1 MRLTRLSL
9 CAGMLS
15 AAATVTTVA
24 TATTAEEDS
33 EQGQAEGAPIEQLVV
48 SAERVGDPD
57 PEDTFGLLST
67 PPSDLVF
74 GLSRSLFDTP
84 RSVSSVSEQVIDL
97 YGVDSTND
105 FVSVTPGTQSAS
117 FFGVAASPDMRGS
130 LGDVYFRG
138 VRRLV
143 NAGGWVTLIG
153 ATSRVD
159 IVRGPASPI
168 HGPGSIAGY
177 LNFVPK
183 TARAEE
189 GLFVNATAGSA
200 TLTAGS
206 WGRRQ
211 VEAEVGG
218 PLTVLDKPAGYHL
231 FGYREESESYYRYLR
246 NNSQRM
252 VQGSLVIDLTDS
264 VWVETGFQ
272 YQKWRGAE
280 NAGWNRLT
288 QALVDD
294 GTYLAGSPLVN
305 LDTNGDGGIGQ
316 AEITAFSPSN
326 LLNIFTPYGSGIGFF
341 ENEQEREALRLDPGT
356 VRTIQVSTR
365 DCVCT
370 PQDDGGATSYA
381 FYFDVSAD
389 LGSGL
394 ELRQKLFVDYADRFI
409 VVSYGFSQA
418 HKTKL
423 VEERFEVRLK
433 DRELGPIKADFSLS
447 PSLRYYNTRA
457 LQDFALE
464 YFDRRDISAPPSPLN
479 VRHASWRDPE
489 TNPYN
494 RNTETDALDLGLA
507 GLADL
512 RLGRFSLLIGWRY
525 DHYDVTS
532 ENGPDAFA
540 FEEPGVKVSNRQGET
555 AFNASLSAAL
565 GNFRPYATLARQP
578 VLLGGQSGEI
588 DIANVRTNPLNTSE
602 LKELGIKYQGLDGA
616 LFAQLSYYQQ
626 RRKQY
631 SDQTGENLALYGTGT
646 EFELRAALGKRLGV
660 LLTATHAKVER
671 RPLAG
676 RFIFAPPSVTG
687 FAPEDQYGGTV
698 VTVLPAG
705 DSRFADRGA
714 IPESVYGAG
723 ISYAFDW
730 GATLN
735 LVATRVSETYSGV
748 ARTVKLPAYTLV
760 NASISYDWGPWKLRA
775 SVKNALDER
784 YFQGNF
790 PHIFGDVVVLPRLP
804 RHWQLTLTRRF
815 GHSPQ

>member
-1 MRLTRLSL
+1 MRLCFVAL
-9 CAGMLS
+9 CAGLS
-15 AAATVTTVA
+15 LGTLVL
-24 TATTAEEDS
+24 AEVDS
-33 EQGQAEGAPIEQLVV
+33 EQDEQLDPEIEQLVV
-48 SAERVGDPD
+48 SAERVAGTDI
-57 PEDTFGLLST
+57 EDTFGLLSA

-84 RSVSSVSEQVIDL
+84 RSVSSVSEQIIDL

-105 FVSVTPGTQSAS
+105 FVSVTPGTQNAS

-189 GLFVNATAGSA
+189 GRFIAETTGSA
-200 TLTAGS
+200 TLTTGS

-211 VEAEVGG
+211 AEAEVGG
-218 PLTVLDKPAGYHL
+218 PLTILDKPAGYHL
-231 FGYREESESYYRYLR
+231 YGYWEDSESYYRYLR

-288 QALVDD
+288 QDLVDQ

-305 LDTNGDGGIGQ
+305 LDVDGDGGIGH
-316 AEITAFSPSN
+316 AEITSFSPNN
-326 LLNIFTPYGSGIGFF
+326 LLNIFTPYGSGSGFF
-341 ENEQEREALRLDPGT
+341 DNDLEREALRLDPDT
-356 VRTIQVSTR
+356 LRHVQVSAR
-365 DCVCT
+365 DCVCS
-370 PQDDGGATSYA
+370 PQDDGGAKSYA
-381 FYFDVSAD
+381 FYFDVSAAFE
-389 LGSGL
+389 SGF
-394 ELRQKLFVDYADRFI
+394 EVHQKLFVDYADRFI
-409 VVSYGFSQA
+409 LVSYGFSQA

-423 VEERFEVRLK
+423 VEERLEFRFK
-433 DRELGPIKADFSLS
+433 DRQFGPIEADFSLS
-447 PSLRYYNTRA
+447 PSLRYYNTLA

-464 YFDRRDISAPPSPLN
+464 YFDRRDISKPPSPLD
-479 VRHASWRDPE
+479 VRLGSWLDPQ

-512 RLGRFSLLIGWRY
+512 TLGRLSLLVGWRY

-532 ENGPDAFA
+532 ENAPTAFA

-555 AFNASLSAAL
+555 AFNASLSVAL
-565 GNFRPYATLARQP
+565 GNFRPYVTLARQP
-578 VLLGGQSGEI
+578 VVLGGQSGEI
-588 DIANVRTNPLNTSE
+588 DVNNVRTNPLNTSQ

-616 LFAQLSYYQQ
+616 LFAQISHYRQQ
-626 RRKQY
+626 RKQY
-631 SDQTGENLALYGTGT
+631 SDQTGENLSLYGEGT
-646 EFELRAALGKRLGV
+646 ELEVRAALGKRLG
-660 LLTATHAKVER
+660 LLFTATHAKVER
-671 RPLAG
+671 KPLTG
-676 RFIFAPPSVTG
+676 RFIFAPPVVTG

-705 DSRFADRGA
+705 DTRFRDRGA
-714 IPESVYGAG
+714 IPESVYGGG

-730 GATLN
+730 GATFN

-760 NASISYDWGPWKLRA
+760 NASISYDWGSWKLRA

-804 RHWQLTLTRRF
+804 RHWQFTVTRHF
-815 GHSPQ
+815 GKTDN